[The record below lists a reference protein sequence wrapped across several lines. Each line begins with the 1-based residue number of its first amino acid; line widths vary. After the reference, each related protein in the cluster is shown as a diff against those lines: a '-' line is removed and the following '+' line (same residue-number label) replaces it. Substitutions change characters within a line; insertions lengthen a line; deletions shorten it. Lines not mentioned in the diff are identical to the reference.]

1 MKRAAYT
8 VLGVIAVMLGAVG
21 IVLPV
26 MPTTPFIL
34 AAAALFSAGNPR
46 MHNWLVKTK
55 HFGPFIENY
64 QNGKGVPKSLKYKT
78 LAFLW
83 IMLAISMFFTY
94 KNSILLL
101 ILIIVGILVSIH
113 VLSIK
118 TQTSDC

>member
-8 VLGVIAVMLGAVG
+8 LRAVIAVMLGAVG